1 MGAALEQA
9 RAVAPRGEY
18 VVVVAGA
25 PPPPPPDDD
34 AVRAALEAALAAGA
48 DRRQAVA
55 EVTAALGVPKR
66 VVYDVALRIGR

>member
-1 MGAALEQA
+1 
-9 RAVAPRGEY
+9 VAPRGEH

-25 PPPPPPDDD
+25 PAAPLPDDD
-34 AVRAALEAALAAGA
+34 AVREALEAALAAGA

-66 VVYDVALRIGR
+66 VVYDVSLRIGR